1 MLVLFS
7 TLPVFAQTVDT
18 VDVFA
23 GQAPLSQ
30 QDMDN
35 FVKIYEDLVMA
46 INNRQNYI
54 PLFDSVGWE
63 IDRGA
68 FVMAKISYGR
78 IMLDPAL
85 ADPGALN
92 QIPESFKPADTEL
105 ELIKE
110 NLARLEEID
119 AKHGWDKLR

>member
-7 TLPVFAQTVDT
+7 ALPVLAQTGDT
-18 VDVFA
+18 GDIFA
-23 GQAPLSQ
+23 EQAPLSQ

-35 FVKIYEDLVMA
+35 FVKIYEDLVMS
-46 INNRQNYI
+46 INNRQNYL

-78 IMLDPAL
+78 IMLDSTL
-85 ADPGALN
+85 ADPEALR
-92 QIPESFKPADTEL
+92 QVSHSFKPSETEL

-110 NLARLEEID
+110 NVYRLEEID
-119 AKHGWDKLR
+119 VKHGWDKLQ